1 MLRDGVM
8 PIGALGRDVRGGCER
23 ADMTVAGP
31 TALTSSGDSP
41 RPHPVQR
48 ELGRA
53 GHSRHEVSKAL
64 GGVAT

>member
-1 MLRDGVM
+1 MLREGVV
-8 PIGALGRDVRGGCER
+8 PIGALGRVFRGGSER
-23 ADMTVAGP
+23 ADVTVAGP
-31 TALTSSGDSP
+31 TVLTSSGDSP

-48 ELGRA
+48 ELGRS